1 MAALSPR
8 LRQPLLLVAA
18 IGAFLALGAI
28 WLWRFRRGQPVDIDE
43 AGYLSI
49 AISDLRGWE
58 QGGIGGWWDVVQA
71 PSIQAPLMTAMTTPV
86 FVVTGPGVL
95 PGLLVPLL
103 LGGVLLVAA
112 HALGH
117 AVGGTRVAWL
127 TLALTAAAPVV
138 IAYSRSYNF
147 AIAAAATSALLLL
160 ALARSQ
166 ALDQRGWM
174 IAAGVFAGLTALA
187 RTMTLS
193 YLPAVAVPVLLALVV
208 GPRRG
213 RRLANTGL
221 SALAAVVVA
230 GPWYRV
236 NGEGV
241 LDYLTSTGYGRGSS
255 AYGQDQSLL
264 RR

>member
-1 MAALSPR
+1 MGS
-8 LRQPLLLVAA
+8 
-18 IGAFLALGAI
+18 
-28 WLWRFRRGQPVDIDE
+28 PVDIDE

-49 AISDLRGWE
+49 AIGDLRGWE
-58 QGGIGGWWDVVQA
+58 QGGLGGWWDVVQA
-71 PSIQAPLMTAMTTPV
+71 PSIQAPLMTAADDARVPGHRRRACCPACWSRCCSGASCWSRRTPWD
-86 FVVTGPGVL
+86 TPWAAPG
-95 PGLLVPLL
+95 
-103 LGGVLLVAA
+103 
-112 HALGH
+112 
-117 AVGGTRVAWL
+117 VAWL
-127 TLALTAAAPVV
+127 TLALTAARPVV

-193 YLPAVAVPVLLALVV
+193 YLPARGRCRCSSLWSWVRA
-208 GPRRG
+208 RG

-236 NGEGV
+236 NGEAS
-241 LDYLTSTGYGRGSS
+241 STT
-255 AYGQDQSLL
+255 
-264 RR
+264 